1 MRSMSDP
8 GVIFA
13 NAHPICHING
23 HGSDAFVIAC
33 LTPQAFF
40 SGQPHLKHNH
50 PKISPAERRV
60 FISVRPLVIKRS
72 LCNLTAVLHS
82 ISHKP
87 SPSFAGSQLMPSP
100 TSQIT

>member
-1 MRSMSDP
+1 MSDP

-50 PKISPAERRV
+50 PKIPLAERRV
-60 FISVRPLVIKRS
+60 YLCPSRSSALFYFILDVIRLASAGAIITASVFD
-72 LCNLTAVLHS
+72 A
-82 ISHKP
+82 
-87 SPSFAGSQLMPSP
+87 
-100 TSQIT
+100 